1 MKMKVANS
9 LIVGLVVVGTLFLG
23 NLVEVGKGSE
33 VMPTLF
39 LCFFAL
45 IIALQVVPAMLLL
58 RLLFKEIFRRT
69 SKTKETAKARS
80 GNGS

>member
-1 MKMKVANS
+1 MKTKIANS

-23 NLVEVGKGSE
+23 NLVEVGQGSA

-69 SKTKETAKARS
+69 SKPKEAAKGS